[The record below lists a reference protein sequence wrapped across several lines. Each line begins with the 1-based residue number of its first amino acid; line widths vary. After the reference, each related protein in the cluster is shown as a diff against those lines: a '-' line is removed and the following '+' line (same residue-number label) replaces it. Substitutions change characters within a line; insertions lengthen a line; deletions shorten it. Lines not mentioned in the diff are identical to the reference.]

1 MTAAA
6 QLGAAIE
13 LLDPISHLHA
23 EMQRLD
29 LILWQYARATGKEV
43 HAKDVPLYRGAERS
57 KSDARD
63 EDPSALLEAHAA
75 YLRNAVRRARE
86 QGIRLPLIELCGN
99 LEFDAVAIGLLM
111 LALAPHVD
119 RHYERAY
126 AWLQGD
132 SALTAPRVSLALDV
146 FGAAVGDGL
155 GLREYLIPTA
165 PLMRTRFVR
174 LLETGRP
181 WETSDLCKVLAVSPR
196 ILRFLIDQPGA
207 EVEVEAAR
215 ARAPLPR
222 PTEQLVEALRKFAVL
237 WPRGSRSG
245 PIAVLRS
252 EDDGAA
258 LSATAALASAAGV
271 QPILIDLSRPSA
283 ARHPIERVI
292 EAALDEARLLAGLAT
307 FAGFDQLDER
317 THATA
322 IQAVLSELE
331 RFEGPCVLVTRTAPD
346 LRHELRHR
354 PVLICDVPLPEP
366 SERHT
371 LWQHELVSRPNTEGH
386 LPEIAARYCLGSTQ
400 IRDAARMVK
409 TLDDTQGA
417 SAENLKAASRAQSR
431 HGLGQLAQR
440 VPSWG
445 SWQDLVLPPDSIQKL
460 RSIVNQVR
468 YREQVFLNWGLSAKV
483 SSWRG
488 VTTMFAGPPGT
499 GKTLSASLIAD
510 ALGLELFRIDLARVV
525 SKYIGETEK
534 NLDQVFRAAYRSNT
548 VLFFDEAD
556 ALFGKRTEVK
566 DAHDRYAN
574 VETSYLLQQLESFEG
589 LVVLATN
596 LKKNV
601 DPAFMR
607 RIDVLVD
614 FPFPNEESRLRLWQA
629 LMPTQMPQA
638 SDLDL
643 KFLSERFE
651 LTGGHIKNVV
661 QAAALQAASENAP
674 VNMRHVLLGVR
685 WELHK
690 QGKIASRADFGPYA
704 ALVPELNDSHATS
717 VSTVEVRRSRDV
729 RRR

>member
-1 MTAAA
+1 
-6 QLGAAIE
+6 
-13 LLDPISHLHA
+13 
-23 EMQRLD
+23 
-29 LILWQYARATGKEV
+29 
-43 HAKDVPLYRGAERS
+43 
-57 KSDARD
+57 
-63 EDPSALLEAHAA
+63 
-75 YLRNAVRRARE
+75 
-86 QGIRLPLIELCGN
+86 
-99 LEFDAVAIGLLM
+99 LEFDAVGIGILL

-119 RHYERAY
+119 RHYERVY
-126 AWLQGD
+126 AWLPGE
-132 SALTAPRVSLALDV
+132 STLSAPRVSLALEL
-146 FGAAVGDGL
+146 FSPAVDAGFA
-155 GLREYLIPTA
+155 LREYFCHTST
-165 PLMRTRFVR
+165 LMRSRFVR
-174 LLETGRP
+174 LIETGRA
-181 WETSDLCKVLAVSPR
+181 WETSELSKVISVSPR
-196 ILRFLIDQPGA
+196 VLRFLTDQPGA
-207 EVEVEAAR
+207 EIEVESAR
-215 ARAPLPR
+215 AREPLPR
-222 PTEQLVEALRKFAVL
+222 PTARLVEALGKFATL
-237 WPRGSRSG
+237 WPRGSRTG
-245 PIAVLRS
+245 PIGVLQS

-258 LSATAALASAAGV
+258 LSAVAALAEPLGV
-271 QPILIDLSRPSA
+271 TPILIDLSRPSA
-283 ARHPIERVI
+283 ARFPVERIIES
-292 EAALDEARLLAGLAT
+292 ALDEARLLSGLPAI
-307 FAGFDQLDER
+307 AGFDRLDER
-317 THATA
+317 NQASA
-322 IQAVLSELE
+322 IQSVLAELE
-331 RFEGPCVLVTRTAPD
+331 RFEGPCVLVTRIAPD

-354 PVLICDVPLPEP
+354 PVLVCDVPLPEAP
-366 SERHT
+366 ERHS
-371 LWQHELVSRPNTEGH
+371 LWLNELASRAQTQGH

-409 TLDDTQGA
+409 TLDDTQGIH
-417 SAENLKAASRAQSR
+417 AEHLKTASRAQSR

-445 SWQDLVLPPDSIQKL
+445 SWDDLVLPSDSVQKL
-460 RSIVNQVR
+460 RSIVDQVR
-468 YREQVFLNWGLSAKV
+468 HRDQVFLNWGLGAKV

-574 VETSYLLQQLESFEG
+574 VETSYLLQQLEQFEG

-614 FPFPNEESRLRLWQA
+614 FPFPNVEHRLRLWQA
-629 LMPTQMPQA
+629 LMPSKMPRA

-643 KFLSERFE
+643 GFLSEHFE
-651 LTGGHIKNVV
+651 LAGGHIKNIV

-674 VNMRHVLLGVR
+674 VGMRHLLLGVR

-704 ALVPELNDSHATS
+704 SLVPELSDNGTANI
-717 VSTVEVRRSRDV
+717 STIEVRRSREV